1 MSKRILSLKDYRR
14 LKAWANE
21 AIRIC
26 NEAEMQISKAYE
38 PLYECIN
45 EHHPKRENET
55 QMERA

>member
-1 MSKRILSLKDYRR
+1 MSKRNLSLKDYRR

-38 PLYECIN
+38 PLYEYFR
-45 EHHPKRENET
+45 K
-55 QMERA
+55 